1 MAAEKSEMNY
11 TVTDNPVFQ
20 YKKLSLDTVKGNT
33 FRTGTVFRGKDTL
46 FRYSAWPSVCAD
58 ENGVLYATSSAFG
71 SAHIC
76 PFGKYAMYVSRDG
89 GDKWSLPMILRDSYL
104 PDGHG
109 GIVYLG
115 GGKLLANWAYH
126 PGDVLFRTYWG
137 RITGTIFG
145 GSQGPFDHVRQSML
159 EMYPYLPPERLVGG
173 SYVMTSDDYGVTW
186 GDPVRVP
193 VASPHGPCRLPD
205 GTLLYLGK
213 EYYASPEGTFEAF
226 SAGMKDHITP
236 ASYREYIEQI
246 GETRAGKECGK
257 TPIVAYGSRDGGLT
271 WEKRGICGKPAHLN
285 WYDTSEPH
293 AAVLSDG
300 TLFGAVRVERSGD
313 YSNDFTVYTSR
324 SSDGGYTWSEW
335 VCTHISGSPPHIMQH
350 SSGALVCTVGR
361 RNGPAP
367 GEYAYV
373 SHDSGQT
380 WTEEYEILRGD
391 DEDLGYPASVE
402 LPDHTILTVFYQHY
416 FDPCTEK
423 TDPYPS
429 IMYAK
434 WHL

>member
-33 FRTGTVFRGKDTL
+33 FRTDTVFRGKDTL

-159 EMYPYLPPERLVGG
+159 E
-173 SYVMTSDDYGVTW
+173 
-186 GDPVRVP
+186 
-193 VASPHGPCRLPD
+193 
-205 GTLLYLGK
+205 
-213 EYYASPEGTFEAF
+213 AF

-293 AAVLSDG
+293 VAVLSDG